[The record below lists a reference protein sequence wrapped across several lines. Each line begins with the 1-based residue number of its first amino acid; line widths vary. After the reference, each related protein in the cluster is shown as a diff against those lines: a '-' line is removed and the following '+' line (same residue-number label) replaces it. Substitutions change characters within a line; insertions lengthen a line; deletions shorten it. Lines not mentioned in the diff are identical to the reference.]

1 MITCTLMGGLGNQLF
16 QIFTTIS
23 YAIKANNEYV
33 FLNVKTLGGG
43 QCTQRFTFWDTL
55 LKKLQPVLKDELPP
69 MAMMKEE
76 GFPFKE
82 LPISMLQN
90 RNVCIHGYFQSYK
103 YIKENFPLICKILE
117 IKIQQRE
124 VVEKSGL
131 SKEVLDK
138 TVSMHFRLG
147 DYKKYSYFHPIMPS
161 QYYLDSL
168 SYLHFL
174 YPEEKFNILYF
185 CEEEDVET
193 VEEMIKTCKKEFST
207 YEFTRAPTR
216 LEDWEQMLLMSEC
229 RHHIIANSSF
239 SWWGAYLNM
248 NLKTDKTVCYPSLWF
263 QKSGKV
269 DTSDLCP
276 SSWIEIEVKM

>member
-23 YAIKANNEYV
+23 YAIKANNEYG

-43 QCTQRFTFWDTL
+43 QCTQRFTFWDTF
-55 LKKLQPVLKDELPP
+55 LKKLQPVLQGELPP
-69 MAMMKEE
+69 MAMIKEE

-82 LPISMLQN
+82 LPLSMLQN
-90 RNVCIHGYFQSYK
+90 RDVCIHGYFQSYK
-103 YIKENFPLICKILE
+103 YIQQHFPLICKILE
-117 IKIQQRE
+117 IKKQQRE
-124 VVEKSGL
+124 VVEKSDL

-138 TVSMHFRLG
+138 TISMHFRLG
-147 DYKKYSYFHPIMPS
+147 DYKKYSYFHPIMPT

-168 SYLHFL
+168 SYLHSL
-174 YPEEKFNILYF
+174 YPEEKFRILYF

-193 VEEMIKTCKKEFST
+193 VEEMINLCKKDFPN

-248 NLKTDKTVCYPSLWF
+248 NFKTDKTVCYPSLWF